1 MVDHPT
7 FRITGAKAGD
17 TQSRGH
23 KFPRWRKMILR
34 KKGTPTSEVTI
45 PTGISVPGTIFL
57 DATDA
62 IDKTSAPSSAL
73 AGR

>member
-1 MVDHPT
+1 MTHT
-7 FRITGAKAGD
+7 
-17 TQSRGH
+17 
-23 KFPRWRKMILR
+23 FPRLRRIILR

-45 PTGISVPGTIFL
+45 PTGIMTPGSRFL

-62 IDKTSAPSSAL
+62 SDNTNAPVRAL